1 MTSVVTFRLNVEGVK
16 VVADA
21 IARNERDVL
30 CEICRERCR
39 VSVME
44 RIRVLVVKVDQILRD
59 FLSFLLVGVE

>member
-30 CEICRERCR
+30 REICCERCW